1 MSSHHPALLDVDPQ
15 SVIDKNSPVPLH
27 YQLELFLRQ
36 ALEDGRILPGQML
49 PTEQDLQDFFGL
61 SRTPIR
67 QALARLSADG
77 LIDRKRSQGTIVLP
91 KLFEESLTSL
101 TTFTQE
107 VERRGLRPSCRL
119 IEFKVISAD
128 ADDRKQLGLSRAEDI
143 FHVRRLR
150 AVDGDPVG
158 VWTSH
163 IPLSIVPALQAADFS
178 ETGPRQS
185 MYYVLEQVHGIKLV
199 RASETFRAVSLNSEF
214 ARLLNIPANAA
225 VLLRARVS
233 FDPAGRAVA
242 YEQALYRGVY
252 LLEWTGRG
260 VSAVDP
266 TGFSEEQTEVAGE
279 H

>member
-1 MSSHHPALLDVDPQ
+1 MSSKVSHPALLNVDPDNE
-15 SVIDKNSPVPLH
+15 IDKNSPVPLH

-36 ALEDGRILPGQML
+36 ALEEGRIGPGEML
-49 PTEQDLQDFFGL
+49 PTELELQEFFGL

-107 VERRGLRPSCRL
+107 VERRGLTPSCRVL
-119 IEFKVISAD
+119 DFRVVAAD
-128 ADDRKQLGLSRAEDI
+128 ADDRRHLDLHGATEI
-143 FHVRRLR
+143 YHVRRLR

-163 IPLSIVPALQAADFS
+163 IPVGIVPGLQAADFT

-185 MYYVLEQVHGIKLV
+185 MYHVLEQVHGIKLV
-199 RASETFRAVSLNSEF
+199 RASETFRAVSLSPEF
-214 ARLLNIPANAA
+214 ARLLNMPANTA

-252 LLEWTGRG
+252 RLEWNGRE
-260 VSAVDP
+260 VSAVD
-266 TGFSEEQTEVAGE
+266 TASLA
-279 H
+279 